1 MSRLSWRHRRKQAL
15 CHYVLNGGPTVPGAL
30 NTDSHAGSRTEP
42 FCFAACNIVAL
53 SFVFD
58 NYYLAIG

>member
-1 MSRLSWRHRRKQAL
+1 MSRAELAPRRKQAL
-15 CHYVLNGGPTVPGAL
+15 ATAPGAL
-30 NTDSHAGSRTEP
+30 NTDSHAGSRRTEP